1 MAEGKQ
7 ATGKVHFGYFVVAA
21 MVLTSFIPLSLGLS
35 CVGIFHPALSD
46 YLDVERGMLSY
57 YTSVL
62 WVAALVT
69 LSFLAKQFLQFALP
83 PEML

>member
-1 MAEGKQ
+1 MTEGIQ

-35 CVGIFHPALSD
+35 CVGIFYPALSEH
-46 YLDVERGMLSY
+46 LGVEKGMLSY

-62 WVAALVT
+62 
-69 LSFLAKQFLQFALP
+69 
-83 PEML
+83 